1 MGLFFRYDREGA
13 GKPLPQSGFLRLLMI
28 SGTHFW
34 KLVGVNLLFLL
45 FSLPVV
51 TLPAALCALNRV
63 CILIYRKGNCFLWM
77 DFREEFRRSFL
88 RSLLPAVLFG
98 GLTFAGYFFMSL
110 GAANGIYPVWCMIFW
125 SAGILAAVSGI
136 CWGAYFFA
144 LVPLLDQKTAGIL
157 KNAFFLCMVRPSRAL
172 LALAVVLGMSFIA
185 AVLMPVF
192 IVALIL
198 LWFAVTQSLV
208 CYLVNGVAEEYIL
221 RPYAEQNEDR

>member
-13 GKPLPQSGFLRLLMI
+13 GKPLPREGFLRLVMI
-28 SGTHFW
+28 SVTHFW
-34 KLVGVNLLFLL
+34 KLVGVNLLFVL

-77 DFREEFRRSFL
+77 DFWEEFRRSFL
-88 RSLLPAVLFG
+88 RSLLPAVLFS
-98 GLTFAGYFFMSL
+98 GLTFVGYFFMSL
-110 GAANGIYPVWCMIFW
+110 GAANSIYPVWCMIFW
-125 SAGILAAVSGI
+125 SVGILASTAGI

-157 KNAFFLCMVRPSRAL
+157 KNALFLCMIRPLRAL
-172 LALAVVLGMSFIA
+172 LTLGTVLGMVFIA

-192 IVALIL
+192 VVALLL
-198 LWFAVTQSLV
+198 LWFAAMQTLV
-208 CYLVNGVAEEYIL
+208 CYLVNGMAEEYIL
-221 RPYAEQNEDR
+221 RPYAEKQEG